1 MSQENMQFMK
11 RVSNSAI
18 TRLLVIG
25 VLVGLLLIPMEMIEG
40 VIRERAGQR
49 ESVIREISSKWGDE
63 QTIGGPVLSIPY
75 KIMTTDN
82 EGKAIWTIYT
92 AHFLPDQLTL
102 NGTVKPEIRYRG
114 IYEAVLYAS
123 DLQIAASFKSLMP
136 AIEEMG
142 INVKDV
148 LLDKAFVS
156 IGISDLRGLKDNNMV
171 GWNDTQR
178 ELNSGIGGDHIMP
191 CGVNTRV
198 PVTDIH
204 KEYQFSMHLTLNG
217 SGTLS
222 FLPLGKTTMI
232 HINSPWKSPSFSGAF
247 LPDMRTVND
256 RGFDAVWKTMNLNR
270 NYPQYWKDYDAK
282 IMQTSLGVSLF
293 TPVDEYQKTM
303 RSAKYALLFILLTF
317 VVFFITEIMQ
327 KNKVHPIQYL
337 MVGFAI
343 SLFYF
348 LLLSISEHSNFM
360 TAYLISSI
368 ATVVLVSA
376 YTKSMLKSLPMAAVV
391 AALLAFLY
399 GFLYV
404 ILQLEDYA
412 LLMGGIGLFAIL
424 SIIMFVTRKI
434 DWYGLTAAGRQGVT
448 KEIE

>member
-1 MSQENMQFMK
+1 MSQENVQFVK
-11 RVSNSAI
+11 RISNSAI

-25 VLVGLLLIPMEMIEG
+25 VLVGLLLIPMGMIEG
-40 VIRERAGQR
+40 IINERAGLR
-49 ESVIREISSKWGDE
+49 ESVIREISSKWGDQ

-75 KIMTTDN
+75 KIITTDSK
-82 EGKAIWTIYT
+82 GRILTTIDT

-102 NGTVKPEIRYRG
+102 DGAINPERRYRG

-123 DLQIAASFKSLMP
+123 DLQMDARFKSLVP

-142 INVKDV
+142 IDKKNV
-148 LLDKAFVS
+148 LWDKAVVS
-156 IGISDLRGLKDNNMV
+156 IGISDLRGLKENNMV
-171 GWNDTQR
+171 NWNSVQR
-178 ELNSGIGGDHIMP
+178 ELNSGIGAENIMP
-191 CGVNTRV
+191 CGVSTRV
-198 PVTDIH
+198 PVADPEQ
-204 KEYQFSMHLTLNG
+204 EYQFSMHLNLNG
-217 SGTLS
+217 SGILS

-232 HINSPWKSPSFSGAF
+232 HITSPWKSPSFSGAF
-247 LPDMRTVND
+247 LPDKRMVND
-256 RGFDAVWKTMNLNR
+256 RGFEAVWKTMNLNR
-270 NYPQYWKDYDAK
+270 NYPQYWKEHDEK
-282 IMQTSLGVSLF
+282 IMDTSLGVSLF
-293 TPVDEYQKTM
+293 TPVDEYQTTM

-348 LLLSISEHSNFM
+348 LLLSISEHTNFL
-360 TAYLISSI
+360 TAYLISST

-376 YTKSMLKSLPMAAVV
+376 YTKNMLRSLRMAAIV

-404 ILQLEDYA
+404 TLQLEDYA

-424 SIIMFVTRKI
+424 SVVMFVTRKI
-434 DWYGLTAAGRQGVT
+434 DWYGLSVTRRQDAA
-448 KEIE
+448 KEME

>member
-1 MSQENMQFMK
+1 MSQENMQFIK

-25 VLVGLLLIPMEMIEG
+25 ILVGLLLIPMEMIVG
-40 VIRERAGQR
+40 IIHERAGQR

-75 KIMTTDN
+75 KIVSTNAKGRVISTTID
-82 EGKAIWTIYT
+82 T
-92 AHFLPDQLTL
+92 AHFLPDQLNL
-102 NGTVKPEIRYRG
+102 KGTVKPEIRYRG

-123 DLQIAASFKSLMP
+123 DLQIAASFKSLIP

-142 INVKDV
+142 INRKDV
-148 LLDKAFVS
+148 LWDKAIVS
-156 IGISDLRGLKDNNMV
+156 IGISDLRGLKENNMV
-171 GWNDTQR
+171 SWNNVR
-178 ELNSGIGGDHIMP
+178 LELNSGIGANNIMP
-191 CGVNTRV
+191 CGVNTHV
-198 PVTDIH
+198 PVTDSQPD
-204 KEYQFSMHLTLNG
+204 YQFSMHLNLNG

-222 FLPLGKTTMI
+222 FLPLGKTTTI

-247 LPDMRTVND
+247 LPDTRTVND
-256 RGFDAVWKTMNLNR
+256 LGFDAVWKTMNLNR
-270 NYPQYWKDYDAK
+270 NYPQYWRDHDVK
-282 IMQTSLGVSLF
+282 IMETSLGVSLF
-293 TPVDEYQKTM
+293 TPVDEYQKTL

-360 TAYLISSI
+360 TAYLISSV
-368 ATVVLVSA
+368 ATVALVSA
-376 YTKSMLKSLPMAAVV
+376 YTKSMLKSRPMAAVV
-391 AALLAFLY
+391 AVLLAFLY
-399 GFLYV
+399 GFLY
-404 ILQLEDYA
+404 ITLQLEDYA
-412 LLMGGIGLFAIL
+412 LLMGGIGLFIVL
-424 SIIMFVTRKI
+424 SAVMFVTRKV
-434 DWYGLTAAGRQGVT
+434 DWYGLTAASRQGAT
-448 KEIE
+448 KE

>member
-1 MSQENMQFMK
+1 MLQENNQFM
-11 RVSNSAI
+11 RRISNSAI

-25 VLVGLLLIPMEMIEG
+25 ILVGLLLIPMEMIESI
-40 VIRERAGQR
+40 IRERAGQR

-75 KIMTTDN
+75 KIISTDTK
-82 EGKAIWTIYT
+82 GRVISTTIYT

-102 NGTVKPEIRYRG
+102 KGTVKPEIRYRG

-123 DLQIAASFKSLMP
+123 DLQIDASFKSPLP

-142 INVKDV
+142 IDTKDV
-148 LLDKAFVS
+148 LWDKAIVS
-156 IGISDLRGLKDNNMV
+156 IGISDLRGLKENNMV
-171 GWNDTQR
+171 NWNDAQR
-178 ELNSGIGGDHIMP
+178 ELNSGIGTDNIMP

-198 PVTDIH
+198 PVTAVQP
-204 KEYQFSMHLTLNG
+204 EYKFSMHLNLNG

-222 FLPLGKTTMI
+222 FLPLGKTTLI
-232 HINSPWKSPSFSGAF
+232 HIDSPWKSPSFSGAF
-247 LPDMRTVND
+247 LPDTRTVND
-256 RGFDAVWKTMNLNR
+256 RGFEAIWKTMNLNR
-270 NYPQYWKDYDAK
+270 NYPQYWKDYDPK

-348 LLLSISEHSNFM
+348 LLLSISEHSNFT
-360 TAYLISSI
+360 TASKVGWI
-368 ATVVLVSA
+368 
-376 YTKSMLKSLPMAAVV
+376 
-391 AALLAFLY
+391 
-399 GFLYV
+399 
-404 ILQLEDYA
+404 
-412 LLMGGIGLFAIL
+412 
-424 SIIMFVTRKI
+424 TR
-434 DWYGLTAAGRQGVT
+434 
-448 KEIE
+448 